1 MADWDDDEFEVAEPK
16 APGARTDKWDG
27 EDSDDSIKDAWDA
40 ESEEESEKKDDKPK
54 TGGDKPIQKKKKKK
68 LAEIIAEKEEAK
80 LKDLEARKREE
91 EEAILLRTPEALL
104 AEKLRVQKMLE
115 DQDLELL
122 KDMAGVSD
130 SNSAG
135 INFNPNSKEDY
146 DELSDTLL
154 EKFKNIDKSSDLY
167 QDFAYSLITQ
177 MCMDL
182 NVVTLRKIKSD
193 VEGYIS
199 AKVKEERAAKA
210 KKGKPANKATIKMDT
225 DREMFARGIDDFN
238 DMDDFMW
245 FSFPPLPH
253 SFVTV
258 SLDTDIFIPFIF
270 INLTTIKSK

>member
-1 MADWDDDEFEVAEPK
+1 MADWDDDEFEVEEPK

-40 ESEEESEKKDDKPK
+40 ESEDESEKKDDKPK
-54 TGGDKPIQKKKKKK
+54 TEGEKPIQKKKKKK

-80 LKDLEARKREE
+80 LKDLEARKRAE

-115 DQDLELL
+115 DQDLELA

-146 DELSDTLL
+146 DELRDTLL
-154 EKFKNIDKSSDLY
+154 EKFRDIDKSSELY

-177 MCMDL
+177 LSMDL
-182 NVVTLRKIKSD
+182 NVVTLKKIKSD
-193 VEGYIS
+193 VEGYTS
-199 AKVKEERAAKA
+199 AKLKEEKAARA

-225 DREMFARGIDDFN
+225 DRAMFARGIDDFN
-238 DMDDFMW
+238 DMDDFM
-245 FSFPPLPH
+245 
-253 SFVTV
+253 
-258 SLDTDIFIPFIF
+258 
-270 INLTTIKSK
+270 